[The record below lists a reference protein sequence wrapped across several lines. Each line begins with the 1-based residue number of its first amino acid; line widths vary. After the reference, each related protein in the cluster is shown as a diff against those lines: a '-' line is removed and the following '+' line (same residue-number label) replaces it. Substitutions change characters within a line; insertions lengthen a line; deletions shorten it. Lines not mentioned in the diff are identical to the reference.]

1 VTASETAITFSGIR
15 DRKIRDQ
22 LTAMLPDP
30 CIPRSLTP
38 DSQIWL
44 PLAAFA
50 AYGAPDSGAHD
61 PEKHAPDVIR
71 GGHRFSDKIMRN

>member
-1 VTASETAITFSGIR
+1 VTASGTAITFSGIR

-22 LTAMLPDP
+22 PTAILPTHLS
-30 CIPRSLTP
+30 RFLTP

-61 PEKHAPDVIR
+61 PEKHVPDVIR